1 VALAD
6 PSSSAAKSFAIEAA
20 NWIVGDDGTGVVK
33 GRMKFCRPVFKA
45 VHRVDQKLSVAIF
58 SKSKDAFHPI
68 ARKLIEKVCLLGL
81 FVVFYFIYDFMG
93 RILGLTPAELDV
105 GCIK

>member
-6 PSSSAAKSFAIEAA
+6 PSSPAAKSFAIEAA
-20 NWIVGDDGTGVVK
+20 NWIVGDDSTGVVK

-45 VHRVDQKLSVAIF
+45 VHRVDQNLSVTVF

-68 ARKLIEKVCLLGL
+68 ARKLIEKVCLPGL
-81 FVVFYFIYDFMG
+81 FCGNLFTVSW
-93 RILGLTPAELDV
+93 V
-105 GCIK
+105 GSWDQRQLNCV